1 MIYYDQYGNP
11 QYFSSESAGAGAS
24 GAGASGAAGAA
35 ANAAE
40 AAAGAAGAASGLK
53 GSFSKLKSWGSKTF
67 PNARKHFK
75 NMFGGTGA
83 FDPAGFDWNFRSSPK
98 MGPGPNLKGG
108 PGVQVGKTGPGLTLF
123 GKNVGTGANIL
134 SGIMQGIDFAQG
146 VSSFNDAQSNSD
158 DLLSDIRTSAMGN
171 PLLSSYLTSD
181 QLNLLNDIRSNR
193 YGNSVGADD
202 FFEGM
207 GSGLGDAAMSA
218 LGGLAVG
225 GLPGALIGGIGT
237 LINSGVDNLSETTN
251 ENTAELQALYQAL
264 RDAEMQYKSMKRP
277 NFTGLGIQQQYQNM
291 YA

>member
-11 QYFSSESAGAGAS
+11 QHFSSQSAGA

-35 ANAAE
+35 ANAAG
-40 AAAGAAGAASGLK
+40 AAAGAASGLK
-53 GSFSKLKSWGSKTF
+53 GSFSKLKSWGSKAF
-67 PNARKHFK
+67 PNAKSYFK
-75 NMFGGTGA
+75 NMTSGTGA
-83 FDPAGFDWNFRSSPK
+83 FDPAGFDWNLKTTP
-98 MGPGPNLKGG
+98 MEMPGPNLNGG

-123 GKNVGTGANIL
+123 GKNIGKGANIL
-134 SGIMQGIDFAQG
+134 SGVMQGVDLAQG
-146 VSSFNDAQSNSD
+146 ISSFNDAQSNSD
-158 DLLSDIRTSAMGN
+158 DLLSDIRVSAMGN

-181 QLNLLNDIRSNR
+181 QLNLLNAIRSNR
-193 YGNSVGADD
+193 YSNSVGADE
-202 FFEGM
+202 FFEGV
-207 GSGLGDAAMSA
+207 GGGLGNAAMSA
-218 LGGLAVG
+218 LGGFAVG